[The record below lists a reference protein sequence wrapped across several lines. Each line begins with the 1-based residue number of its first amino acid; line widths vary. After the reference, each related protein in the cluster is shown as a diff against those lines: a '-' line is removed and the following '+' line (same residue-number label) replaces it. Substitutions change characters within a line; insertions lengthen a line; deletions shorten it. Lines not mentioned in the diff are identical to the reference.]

1 MSLRMTNLV
10 YLMVRRIYLYCE
22 IKHENPWE
30 ILFHS
35 ISAKLRSLDPTL
47 LYCIASV
54 WTILSIGGIKLL
66 TLRTTKFG
74 LLDGKVA
81 VLVYMHCKI
90 TGSFNSSYAW
100 QIPYLKSVSNTVSAQ
115 IYKIKVFRPY
125 PVILYRLRLNH
136 SLHWCNK
143 IGVPRNDK
151 ILSI

>member
-54 WTILSIGGIKLL
+54 WTIGGIKLL
-66 TLRTTKFG
+66 TLGTTKFS

-90 TGSFNSSYAW
+90 TKCNQSEILFLLIS
-100 QIPYLKSVSNTVSAQ
+100 IPN
-115 IYKIKVFRPY
+115 
-125 PVILYRLRLNH
+125 PVVLYRQRLDH
-136 SLHWCNK
+136 SILWLKKLVSHGITKFGILHGKAAVVVYMHGQMSN
-143 IGVPRNDK
+143 
-151 ILSI
+151 